1 MTQSC
6 SEFVDIFT
14 ARLPQAKL
22 PFTSARGTKF
32 SVSLKKKMSKGYP
45 PVPPLKM
52 TDRQYRLLESK
63 SKKHKTNNQIVKRIK
78 ILLKGS
84 KGQSNYSI
92 SREIGVTVQ
101 TVKIW
106 RSRWDLVYDKLL
118 IYEQGKSGEGVSDKD
133 LLAEMMSVIKDKP
146 RSGKPPVFT
155 LSQKQQIVTLACRK
169 PSEYGIPINRWT
181 HEMLAKVAKAEKI
194 VKSISPRHV
203 GGILKKSGG
212 TSA

>member
-1 MTQSC
+1 MPSG
-6 SEFVDIFT
+6 
-14 ARLPQAKL
+14 L
-22 PFTSARGTKF
+22 
-32 SVSLKKKMSKGYP
+32 P

-52 TDRQYRLLESK
+52 TARQYQLLESK
-63 SKKHKTNNQIVKRIK
+63 SKKHKTGNQEVKRLK

-84 KGQSNYSI
+84 KGQSNCSI
-92 SREIGVTVQ
+92 SRELGI
-101 TVKIW
+101 TVKTVKSW
-106 RSRWDLVYDKLL
+106 RDKWDLAYEKLL
-118 IYEQGKSGEGVSDKD
+118 IYEQGKLGEGVSDKE
-133 LLAEMMSVIKDKP
+133 LLEEMMTVLKDKP

-181 HEMLAKVAKAEKI
+181 HEMLAKVAQAEKI

-212 TSA
+212 PST